1 MIRLRLLALPL
12 LAAFTACDAAL
23 PANSPQAALHPSTE
37 TATREASADAALS
50 ALLQEAW
57 DDSLREHPI
66 RASTLGDRRWNSLW
80 GDVSKE
86 GFERRHQHDEA
97 FLARLRALPR
107 ASLSPQQQLNY
118 DIFERSLSLSIEAF
132 PYGLYRLILNPREGI
147 QTRDV
152 LTKTLRFETLKDYED
167 WLARLKAFPAYTD
180 QTIATLRE
188 GIRTRVVQARV
199 VMERVPAQ
207 LDKQIV
213 PAEESGFF
221 APFRKFPGAV
231 PAAERDRLARAARE
245 AIDAAVVPSFRRLR
259 EFVVKEYLPACFEQV
274 GAWQLP
280 QGAETYVY
288 LTRFHTTT
296 SLSPQQIH
304 EKGIAEVARIRAEME
319 AIKAKVGFSGSL
331 SEFFTMLRSDPR
343 FFYKTKDELF
353 AGYQAIAKRIDPTL
367 VKLFKKLPR
376 TPYGVEPIDPKIAPD
391 TTTAYYQPPAD
402 DGSRAGSYFVN
413 LYKPEARPKWEM
425 MALSLHEAV
434 PGHHLQ
440 IALSMEQG
448 AIPAFRR
455 NGWWTAFGEGWALY
469 AESLGAEVGLYDDP
483 YSKFGQ
489 LTYEMWRAVRLV
501 IDTGIHALRWDR
513 KKAIDYF
520 MANAAKQELD
530 VTNEVDRYISMPGQ
544 ALAYKVGE
552 LKIKEL
558 RARAER
564 ALGARFDLREFHD
577 AVLEQGAVPL
587 DILERHVD
595 EWIAKRAKG

>member
-1 MIRLRLLALPL
+1 MIRPRLLALPL
-12 LAAFTACDAAL
+12 LAVFAACEPTLPASPPVTTVQPSTDAA
-23 PANSPQAALHPSTE
+23 PRDAA
-37 TATREASADAALS
+37 AGAALS
-50 ALLQEAW
+50 TLLQEAW
-57 DDSLREHPI
+57 DDALREDPI
-66 RASTLGDRRWNSLW
+66 RASTLGDRRWNTLW
-80 GDVSKE
+80 SDVSKE
-86 GFERRHQHDEA
+86 GFTRRHEHAEA
-97 FLARLRALPR
+97 FRARLRALPR
-107 ASLSPQQQLNY
+107 ASLSPEQQLNY
-118 DIFERSLSLSIEAF
+118 DLFERSLSLSIEAW
-132 PYGLYRLILNPREGI
+132 PYGLHRLILNPREGI
-147 QTRDV
+147 QSRDT
-152 LTKTLRFETLKDYED
+152 LAKTLRFETIKDYED

-188 GIRTRVVQARV
+188 GIRARVVQARV
-199 VMERVPAQ
+199 VIERVPAQ
-207 LDKQIV
+207 LDKQLV

-231 PAAERDRLARAARE
+231 PAAERERLARAARE

-280 QGAETYVY
+280 QGAEAYAY

-296 SLSPQQIH
+296 NLSPQQIH

-319 AIKAKVGFSGSL
+319 AVKAKAGFSGSL
-331 SEFFTMLRSDPR
+331 AEFFTMLRKDPR
-343 FFYKTKDELF
+343 FYYKTKEELL
-353 AGYQAIAKRIDPTL
+353 AGYQVITKRIDPTL
-367 VKLFKKLPR
+367 VKLFKTLPR

-391 TTTAYYQPPAD
+391 TTTAYYQPPAE

-501 IDTGIHALRWDR
+501 IDTGLHALRWDR
-513 KKAIDYF
+513 SKAIDYF
-520 MANAAKQELD
+520 MANAPKQELD

-558 RARAER
+558 RARTER
-564 ALGARFDLREFHD
+564 ALGARFDVREFHD
-577 AVLEQGAVPL
+577 VVLEQGAVPL
-587 DILERHVD
+587 DLLERHVD
-595 EWIAKRAKG
+595 EWIARKAKG